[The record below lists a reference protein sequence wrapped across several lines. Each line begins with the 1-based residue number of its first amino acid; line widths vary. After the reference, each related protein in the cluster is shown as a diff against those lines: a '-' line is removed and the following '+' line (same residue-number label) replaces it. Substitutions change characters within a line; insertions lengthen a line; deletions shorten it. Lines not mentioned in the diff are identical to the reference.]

1 MTETGASPTPQPAPT
16 PEAPKPL
23 DPGAEIRRPDLQM
36 LLQDLASSQRT
47 LFEERRHAERRLAEE
62 RERSRWEQERIRTEL
77 LDRLKDSER
86 QNDVLVRSLGRFQS
100 ENEGL
105 REQIA
110 LIKAERR
117 VPVATESPKA
127 DTTLPAPMGPSQ
139 LPPAVAPMAGVSS
152 RIPVV
157 ARELPAVGRAVRL
170 TEPPGM
176 PPAMP
181 PGSP

>member
-1 MTETGASPTPQPAPT
+1 MTETGATPTPQPAPT
-16 PEAPKPL
+16 PEVPKPL

-86 QNDVLVRSLGRFQS
+86 QNDVLVRSLGRLQS
-100 ENEGL
+100 ENEKL

-110 LIKAERR
+110 FVKADRR
-117 VPVATESPKA
+117 PPASTESPKGDA
-127 DTTLPAPMGPSQ
+127 PAAAPVPMGPSQ
-139 LPPAVAPMAGVSS
+139 LLPAVAPMAGSSS

-157 ARELPAVGRAVRL
+157 ARELPAVGKPVRL

-176 PPAMP
+176 PA
-181 PGSP
+181 GSP